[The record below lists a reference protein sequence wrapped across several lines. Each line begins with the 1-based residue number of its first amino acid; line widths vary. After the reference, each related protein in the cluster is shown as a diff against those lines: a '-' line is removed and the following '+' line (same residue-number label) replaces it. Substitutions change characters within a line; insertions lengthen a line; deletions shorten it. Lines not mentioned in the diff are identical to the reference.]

1 MTRFQTKILGTGHY
15 VPPRIMTNDEIS
27 KLVDTSHQWIV
38 ERTGIHERRIADPK
52 VDIPS
57 EMAVKAAR
65 NALAAANLQPNDVD
79 LILFSTTFPDM
90 FFPNTATQL
99 QLKLGITNGCGCLD
113 MNAACTGWVYAFTI
127 ADAMIR
133 SGMYK
138 NIMVVG
144 SEMTSGFNN
153 WKDRNTCILFGD
165 GCGVTILGRT
175 HEGDTSGV
183 IAQVL
188 GADATKGE
196 HLMLRGGGAAIPINE
211 TNVGTDVQCV
221 VMDGKEVFKS
231 AVKTM
236 AAHCEQLL
244 SDAKMDMAKV
254 DWFIPHQANLRIIE
268 AVANRFNF
276 PLDRAVVNV
285 DKYANT
291 SSATVPIALDEAI
304 RDGRIK
310 RGQTLMLAAFGAGL
324 TSGGILLKY

>member
-1 MTRFQTKILGTGHY
+1 
-15 VPPRIMTNDEIS
+15 
-27 KLVDTSHQWIV
+27 
-38 ERTGIHERRIADPK
+38 
-52 VDIPS
+52 
-57 EMAVKAAR
+57 
-65 NALAAANLQPNDVD
+65 
-79 LILFSTTFPDM
+79 
-90 FFPNTATQL
+90 
-99 QLKLGITNGCGCLD
+99 
-113 MNAACTGWVYAFTI
+113 
-127 ADAMIR
+127 
-133 SGMYK
+133 
-138 NIMVVG
+138 
-144 SEMTSGFNN
+144 MTSGFNN

-244 SDAKMDMAKV
+244 ADAKMDMAKV

>member
-1 MTRFQTKILGTGHY
+1 MFQTKILGTGHY

-27 KLVDTSHQWIV
+27 QMVDTSHQWIV

-57 EMAVKAAR
+57 EMAHKAALK
-65 NALAAANLQPNDVD
+65 ALEAANLVPNDID

-113 MNAACTGWVYAFTI
+113 MNAACTGFMYAFTL
-127 ADAMIR
+127 ADGLIR

-138 NIMVVG
+138 KIMVVG
-144 SEMTSGFNN
+144 AEMTSGFNN

-165 GCGVTILGRT
+165 GCGVTILGAAPQG
-175 HEGDTSGV
+175 ETSTV
-183 IAQVL
+183 LAHVL

-211 TNVGTDVQCV
+211 SNVGTDVQCV

-236 AAHCEQLL
+236 AMHCEQLL
-244 SDAKMDMAKV
+244 EASNTTMDQI

-268 AVANRFNF
+268 AVANRFHF
-276 PLDRAVVNV
+276 PLERAIVNV
-285 DKYANT
+285 NKYANT
-291 SSATVPIALDEAI
+291 SSATVPIAMDEAI
-304 RDGRIK
+304 RNGRIQ
-310 RGQTLMLAAFGAGL
+310 RGQKLMLAAFGAGL
-324 TSGGILLKY
+324 TSGGILLEY